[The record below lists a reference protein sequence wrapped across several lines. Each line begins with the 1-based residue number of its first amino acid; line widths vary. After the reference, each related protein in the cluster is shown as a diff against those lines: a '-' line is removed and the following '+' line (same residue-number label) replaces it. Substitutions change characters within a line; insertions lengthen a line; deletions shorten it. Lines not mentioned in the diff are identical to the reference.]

1 MRDTEAWLVGALR
14 RRASHFPGPITEA
27 TPITDG
33 GLCLDSLTLMDLLSE
48 IEGTFGV
55 VLSDDDIQPARMGTV
70 GKLLR
75 LVHGRLAEPASS
87 QRPPAQ

>member
-1 MRDTEAWLVGALR
+1 
-14 RRASHFPGPITEA
+14 
-27 TPITDG
+27 
-33 GLCLDSLTLMDLLSE
+33 MDLLSE
-48 IEGTFGV
+48 IEGTLGV

-75 LVHGRLAEPASS
+75 LVHGRLPEPVSS